1 MDPLLEKLDRY
12 YRKTRNK
19 KITGNYIRVLSKD
32 PREFTPQE
40 DEFYRTRILP
50 NRDYFVSMLYQ
61 AYVDEGRPLEEWR
74 QFTLNSPP
82 SAIEQIGRRV
92 VVLAIQEADQD

>member
-12 YRKTRNK
+12 CRKTRHK
-19 KITGNYIRVLSKD
+19 KITETYIHVLSKD

-40 DEFYRTRILP
+40 DELYHTRVLP

-74 QFTLNSPP
+74 QLVLEAPP
-82 SAIEQIGRRV
+82 CIIEQIGRRV
-92 VVLAIQEADQD
+92 VVLAIQEADLG

>member
-12 YRKTRNK
+12 YRKTRHK
-19 KITGNYIRVLSKD
+19 KITDIYIGVLSKD
-32 PREFTPQE
+32 PREYTPQE
-40 DEFYRTRILP
+40 EELYRARILP

-61 AYVDEGRPLEEWR
+61 AYVDEDRLLEEWR
-74 QFTLNSPP
+74 QLVLDSPP

-92 VVLAIQEADQD
+92 VVLAIQEADLG